1 MIRKTNSGKTAIL
14 FLVAAWAT
22 TAAAQTRAPRLF
34 DEERTLTFG
43 FVSPNTRD
51 NLKINEAIRNLASA
65 EESNLIRQA
74 GNIACRVR
82 TRLLAVR
89 ALGSW
94 SDGAEHSVLLRIN
107 ADEAT
112 IRYLL
117 SKLGQV
123 ANQKTVL
130 YFHRQPTGSASI
142 YILHAPKRIHSL
154 KTVAR
159 LMDQA
164 GVSFRTLVPTRKGVV
179 IYVVDLKGE
188 LQTKVVSAA
197 RRLKAQMRAKKGD
210 AEFIG
215 DDSDRQKAG
224 VVFQQAIG
232 DYETK
237 HPNMPATCREARM
250 KDSSDSNSRVR

>member
-1 MIRKTNSGKTAIL
+1 MIRKTNSSKTAIL
-14 FLVAAWAT
+14 FWIAIWAT
-22 TAAAQTRAPRLF
+22 TAAAQTPPHPL
-34 DEERTLTFG
+34 DENTTLNYG
-43 FVSPNTRD
+43 FLSPNTRD
-51 NLKINEAIRNLASA
+51 NLKIGEAIRNLNSV
-65 EESNLIRQA
+65 EEFNLIRQA
-74 GNIACRVR
+74 SNIACRVR
-82 TRLLAVR
+82 LRLLAVR

-94 SDGAEHSVLLRIN
+94 SDGAEHSVLLRVD
-107 ADEAT
+107 ADEPS

-117 SKLGQV
+117 SKLGQTT
-123 ANQKTVL
+123 NQKAVL
-130 YFHRQPTGSASI
+130 YFHHQPTGSASI
-142 YILHAPKRIHSL
+142 YILRPPKQTQSL

-164 GVSFRTLVPTRKGVV
+164 GINFRTLVPTRRGAL

-188 LQTKVVSAA
+188 LQKKVISAA
-197 RRLKAQMRAKKGD
+197 RRLKAQMRTKKGN

-232 DYETK
+232 EYETK
-237 HPNMPATCREARM
+237 HPNMPATCREARL

>member
-22 TAAAQTRAPRLF
+22 TSAAQTRAPHLF
-34 DEERTLTFG
+34 DEERTLNFG
-43 FVSPNTRD
+43 FVSPNTHD

-74 GNIACRVR
+74 GNIACRMR
-82 TRLLAVR
+82 IRLLAVR

-94 SDGAEHSVLLRIN
+94 SDGAEHSVLLRVD
-107 ADEAT
+107 ADEPS

-117 SKLGQV
+117 SKLGQTT
-123 ANQKTVL
+123 NQKAVL
-130 YFHRQPTGSASI
+130 YFHHQPTGSASI
-142 YILHAPKRIHSL
+142 YILRPPKQTQSL

-164 GVSFRTLVPTRKGVV
+164 VIIFSILVPTRRGAL

-188 LQTKVVSAA
+188 LQKKVISAA
-197 RRLKAQMRAKKGD
+197 RRLKAQVRTKKGN

-215 DDSDRQKAG
+215 DDSDRQKAQD
-224 VVFQQAIG
+224 VFRQAIS
-232 DYETK
+232 DFESK
-237 HPNMPATCREARM
+237 HSNIPATCREA
-250 KDSSDSNSRVR
+250 